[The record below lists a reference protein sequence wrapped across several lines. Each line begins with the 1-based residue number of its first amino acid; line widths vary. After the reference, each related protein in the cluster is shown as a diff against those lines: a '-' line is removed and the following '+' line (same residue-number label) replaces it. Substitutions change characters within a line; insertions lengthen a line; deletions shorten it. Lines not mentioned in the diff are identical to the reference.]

1 MSSEKMDQNH
11 CCLYTDNGIGIWI
24 YMVESVHRTV
34 SKECIQRYLYKLHI
48 TVCPDQHN
56 SVNKKWSKE

>member
-34 SKECIQRYLYKLHI
+34 SKECI
-48 TVCPDQHN
+48 
-56 SVNKKWSKE
+56 